1 MKKAP
6 FLLLLF
12 ISSLGWG
19 QTFDSVVDFELELST
34 LSDPAVAARAIQEGK
49 IVILEGLLGDT
60 VIRGSGAETQ
70 VWVSLIGGAW
80 IGTDEVRS
88 FGCRLIFRGESW
100 LEVFPRPR
108 LGIPVRITSLWA
120 AVSSSRPASRILTK
134 RPLLPIAEMV
144 NFRVL
149 D

>member
-34 LSDPAVAARAIQEGK
+34 LSDPAVAARAIDEGK
-49 IVILEGLLGDT
+49 IVILEGLLGDA

-70 VWVSLIGGAW
+70 IWVTLIGGAW

-88 FGCRLIFRGESW
+88 FGCRLIFQGESW
-100 LEVFPRPR
+100 LEVFPETAPR
-108 LGIPVRITSLWA
+108 DPGPNYVPLGSRLLVAARITDFDQEA
-120 AVSSSRPASRILTK
+120 T
-134 RPLLPIAEMV
+134 LPIAEMV